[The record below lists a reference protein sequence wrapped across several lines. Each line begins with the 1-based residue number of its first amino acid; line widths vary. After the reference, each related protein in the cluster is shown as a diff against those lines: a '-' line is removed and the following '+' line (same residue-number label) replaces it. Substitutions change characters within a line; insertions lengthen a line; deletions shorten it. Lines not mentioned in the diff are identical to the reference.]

1 MWENDFCKNFSPV
14 FISHVRRTFRE
25 SLFYYAEWQEVYR
38 QLQYDTH
45 EKELEEQIG
54 DAAKRRRI

>member
-38 QLQYDTH
+38 QLQYNSH
-45 EKELEEQIG
+45 EKELEE
-54 DAAKRRRI
+54 